1 MGFHMSNIMNH
12 PLVVHA
18 QACAADAH
26 KDQKRKYDGQPYIVH
41 PQRVAA
47 RVAKHGGTPEM
58 VAAALLHDTIEDTWV
73 TYEYLLEEFGPEVA
87 DLVQELSDE
96 YTHEAYPELNRAE
109 RKRLEARRLATI
121 SVKGQSIKYCD
132 LIDNT
137 WDITMQDPGFA
148 KKYLQEKEVILDE
161 MNAGDEE
168 LYDLAW
174 WYLERGQEIIA

>member
-1 MGFHMSNIMNH
+1 MADIMNN

-18 QACAADAH
+18 NRIAEKAH
-26 KDQKRKYDGQPYIVH
+26 EGQKRKYDGQPYIVH
-41 PQRVAA
+41 PRRVAS
-47 RVAKHGGTPEM
+47 RVAKYGGTPAM

-73 TYEYLLEEFGPEVA
+73 TYEYLLEEFDSEVA

-96 YTHEAYPELNRAE
+96 FTKENYPELNRAA
-109 RKRLEARRLATI
+109 RKAGEALRLGRI
-121 SVKGQSIKYCD
+121 SPDAQTIKYCD

-148 KKYLQEKEVILDE
+148 KKYLQEKDIILQD
-161 MNAGDEE
+161 MNAGNEE

-174 WYLERGQEIIA
+174 WYLERGREIIA

>member
-1 MGFHMSNIMNH
+1 MSNIMNH

-18 QACAADAH
+18 DACAADAH

-41 PQRVAA
+41 PRRVAS
-47 RVAKHGGTPEM
+47 RVAKHGGTAAM

-87 DLVQELSDE
+87 DLVQELSDR
-96 YTHEAYPELNRAE
+96 YTHEDFPDSNRAS
-109 RKRLEARRLATI
+109 RKALEAMRLSQI
-121 SVKGQSIKYCD
+121 SNAAQTVKYCD

-148 KKYLQEKEVILDE
+148 KKYLAEKEVILNGMD
-161 MNAGDEE
+161 AGDEE
-168 LYDLAW
+168 LYKLAC
-174 WYLERGQEIIA
+174 WYLERGKEIIA